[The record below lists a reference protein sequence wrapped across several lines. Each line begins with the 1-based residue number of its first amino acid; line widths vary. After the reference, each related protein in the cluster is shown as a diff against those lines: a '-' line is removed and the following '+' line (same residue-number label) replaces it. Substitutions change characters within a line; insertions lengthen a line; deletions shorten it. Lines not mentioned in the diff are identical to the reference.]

1 MEQNDISKLSFN
13 DRIWDN
19 VRLCMEVKHNQRNS
33 WKYIINDDNNV
44 NNLCEVC
51 NDGGLLLKCRKT
63 DCKKWCHVLCAH
75 ERGFGLYIQENG
87 VMELECDFHFGDV
100 IFCTCKSKYD
110 KTKAMVSCDNCREWF
125 HCSCISM
132 KESSKLSKLKD
143 KDYMCVSCTNLK
155 KQGNIAKEDRSGAQ
169 LEAEA
174 VMNEL
179 SQLIDY
185 VGDVVDTVRDIPLR
199 GGVYVDHTEP
209 NSNNAMQSDSM
220 SISIT
225 SSNSS
230 SNSSATSGSGVTR
243 SMVDD
248 IELQDIEVALT
259 KLGGPVYTK
268 CIENVRIATTT
279 SSNSNTIVTTT
290 KPSKSTKKRKS
301 LTLGDTYLTE
311 TDDPIYASICT
322 IDDLL
327 YEYKN
332 YLCSYQSEVGK
343 WTQIWDKAMKKFIK
357 CCAGTLRDVKGSVPS
372 TLPTATQLSQGQ
384 GQGQISHVGID
395 KMGYLFDI
403 ELYKD
408 LCVLNEL
415 LQELV
420 GIECLDSTS
429 SINRRSDSSHSSNS
443 SHSSGPGSPTG
454 TRVHGSEYRD
464 ILATVTLHLKPTNFD
479 ICTLISKY
487 LSWLVYAFQIVNDNM
502 MYVASRSSNNSSDGS
517 GMMMDVDTESD
528 SNTGGGVIGSG
539 NSSDTAIVI
548 DMDMD
553 TSSGSNSNAN
563 VNSSPRISRV
573 SRSIN
578 GIAVMLT
585 RIPVYLYM
593 CRYTYIHIS
602 L

>member
-1 MEQNDISKLSFN
+1 
-13 DRIWDN
+13 
-19 VRLCMEVKHNQRNS
+19 
-33 WKYIINDDNNV
+33 
-44 NNLCEVC
+44 
-51 NDGGLLLKCRKT
+51 
-63 DCKKWCHVLCAH
+63 
-75 ERGFGLYIQENG
+75 
-87 VMELECDFHFGDV
+87 
-100 IFCTCKSKYD
+100 
-110 KTKAMVSCDNCREWF
+110 
-125 HCSCISM
+125 
-132 KESSKLSKLKD
+132 
-143 KDYMCVSCTNLK
+143 
-155 KQGNIAKEDRSGAQ
+155 
-169 LEAEA
+169 
-174 VMNEL
+174 
-179 SQLIDY
+179 
-185 VGDVVDTVRDIPLR
+185 
-199 GGVYVDHTEP
+199 
-209 NSNNAMQSDSM
+209 
-220 SISIT
+220 
-225 SSNSS
+225 
-230 SNSSATSGSGVTR
+230 
-243 SMVDD
+243 
-248 IELQDIEVALT
+248 
-259 KLGGPVYTK
+259 
-268 CIENVRIATTT
+268 
-279 SSNSNTIVTTT
+279 
-290 KPSKSTKKRKS
+290 
-301 LTLGDTYLTE
+301 
-311 TDDPIYASICT
+311 
-322 IDDLL
+322 
-327 YEYKN
+327 
-332 YLCSYQSEVGK
+332 
-343 WTQIWDKAMKKFIK
+343 MKKFIK

-502 MYVASRSSNNSSDGS
+502 MYVASRCSNNSNNSSDGS